1 MASVKASSSIRTEQ
15 AAHTRRRILEATARV
30 LEAQGF
36 AGTRIDDVAT
46 EAGVAV
52 PTVYKVF
59 TNKVNLL
66 IGAVNQT
73 MAGDDAAPI
82 DQQAWFTEQL
92 DEPDPVRQLRLI
104 ARNARRMYE
113 RAGPL
118 LNVLRAGRHSMLTSG
133 RRGTTSLRNDAT
145 AAASPP
151 RTSPPRP
158 AVASGSHETA
168 PPSHF
173 WRSANPSCSA
183 RTPRATERQTSTK
196 RGSPTSSADHSSTDE
211 PLETARTESAFGCRS
226 PSHRLTWTSGPV
238 PRHSCPYWRA
248 AQRSGSL

>member
-15 AAHTRRRILEATARV
+15 AAQTRRRILEAAARV

-73 MAGDDAAPI
+73 MAGHDAAPI

-113 RAGPL
+113 RAGQL
-118 LNVLRAGRHSMLTSG
+118 LNVLRA
-133 RRGTTSLRNDAT
+133 
-145 AAASPP
+145 AAPL
-151 RTSPPRP
+151 
-158 AVASGSHETA
+158 
-168 PPSHF
+168 
-173 WRSANPSCSA
+173 NPDLA
-183 RTPRATERQTSTK
+183 QAWH
-196 RGSPTSSADHSSTDE
+196 DI
-211 PLETARTESAFGCRS
+211 
-226 PSHRLTWTSGPV
+226 
-238 PRHSCPYWRA
+238 A
-248 AQRSGSL
+248 AQRLDRSRRTAKNLATKAADRLRLSRDDTALTLLALSEPELFTTYTDGNRTPDQYEAWLADILCRTLLH

>member
-1 MASVKASSSIRTEQ
+1 MSVKASSSIRTEQ
-15 AAHTRRRILEATARV
+15 AAHTRRRVLEAAARV
-30 LEAQGF
+30 LERQGF
-36 AGTRIDDVAT
+36 AGTRIADVAT

-92 DEPDPVRQLRLI
+92 DEPDPVRQLRLV

-118 LNVLRAGRHSMLTSG
+118 LNVLPRGRATQCSPRTGLARHRCATTRPQSRHRQEPRHQGRRSPPALTRRHRPHTSGAQRTRAVQHVHREQSNGKPVRSVARRHPLPITPPLTSHWNRTHRIG
-133 RRGTTSLRNDAT
+133 LRLPIPERSLDLDI
-145 AAASPP
+145 
-151 RTSPPRP
+151 RTRP
-158 AVASGSHETA
+158 A
-168 PPSHF
+168 P
-173 WRSANPSCSA
+173 
-183 RTPRATERQTSTK
+183 
-196 RGSPTSSADHSSTDE
+196 
-211 PLETARTESAFGCRS
+211 
-226 PSHRLTWTSGPV
+226 
-238 PRHSCPYWRA
+238 
-248 AQRSGSL
+248 

>member
-1 MASVKASSSIRTEQ
+1 MASVKASSSVRTEQ
-15 AAHTRRRILEATARV
+15 AAQTRRRILEAAVRV

-52 PTVYKVF
+52 PTVYKAF

-73 MAGDDAAPI
+73 MAGNDAAPI

-118 LNVLRAGRHSMLTSG
+118 LNVLRA
-133 RRGTTSLRNDAT
+133 
-145 AAASPP
+145 AA
-151 RTSPPRP
+151 
-158 AVASGSHETA
+158 
-168 PPSHF
+168 
-173 WRSANPSCSA
+173 
-183 RTPRATERQTSTK
+183 
-196 RGSPTSSADHSSTDE
+196 
-211 PLETARTESAFGCRS
+211 PLNAHLGQAW
-226 PSHRLTWTSGPV
+226 HDI
-238 PRHSCPYWRA
+238 A
-248 AQRSGSL
+248 AQRRDRSRVTAKNLATKAGGRLRLSRDGTALTLLALSEPELFSTYTAGNRTANQYEAWLADILCRALLH